1 MIVCTY
7 SIRDELPKVKCSV
20 QGKQLRLVELFIM
33 DGKSCITKEL
43 RSKQKAFLPDLLTT
57 SLNELA
63 SMWPELDQV
72 TDAGFTVKLLR

>member
-7 SIRDELPKVKCSV
+7 SIKDELPKVTHQV
-20 QGKQLRLVELFIM
+20 HGKQFWQVQLFIM
-33 DGKSCITKEL
+33 DGKACITKEL
-43 RSKQKAFLPDLLTT
+43 RNKQKAFLPDLLTT

>member
-7 SIRDELPKVKCSV
+7 HITNELPKVTHSV
-20 QGKQLRLVELFIM
+20 RGKRFWLVELFIS
-33 DGKSCITKEL
+33 DGNERITKEL
-43 RSKQKAFLPDLLTT
+43 RNKQKAFLPDLLTT